1 MNAKDGPPS
10 TWTTGST
17 EVFKTGTWRTLLPQ
31 YIKAP
36 SPCHAACPVD
46 GNIAEWIG
54 KARARDFRGAWEI
67 LTSNNPFPAV
77 AGRICHHPCEA
88 ACNRA
93 GFDES
98 LAICR
103 LERHVGDLA
112 IEHGWGYEPIPIT
125 HPETIAVVGGGPS
138 GLSVAYHLRRRGYAV
153 TIFEAS
159 GELGGLMRH
168 GIPAYRLARPVLDA
182 EIERILAMGVEARL
196 GSALDSAESLAEL
209 RAKFDIVYLAMGARQ
224 QKRLPQ
230 LDYSRPWVMDGAVY
244 LAASNAGAPPQLGK
258 KLIVIGGGSAAID
271 AARSARRAGHDV
283 TLMSLETAD
292 QMPAQ
297 HEEVAEALEEGIEL
311 CSGAM
316 ITAAAEDGDAVS
328 FSCVRVDFRP
338 GAVRGEFTV
347 EPVAGS
353 EFTLRA
359 DGVIPSIG
367 QDPDLAPL
375 KDQLDADGRLV
386 KVDATQAT
394 SAEGVYAGGDVASMA
409 RFVTEAIGMGKR
421 AAKEIDRVL
430 RAVDPETVR
439 ETAAAAGS
447 GQVGA
452 EVAEAGEAVVGL
464 KQISTFYYPQ
474 QERAAEQRLGV
485 EERLRSDAEVQIGFD
500 LEQALAET
508 ERCFSCGTCV
518 YCDNCFYYCPDLAI
532 RRLPERGGYEVLT
545 DFCKGCGVCVGECPT
560 GSMKMVEDAR

>member
-1 MNAKDGPPS
+1 
-10 TWTTGST
+10 
-17 EVFKTGTWRTLLPQ
+17 
-31 YIKAP
+31 
-36 SPCHAACPVD
+36 
-46 GNIAEWIG
+46 
-54 KARARDFRGAWEI
+54 
-67 LTSNNPFPAV
+67 
-77 AGRICHHPCEA
+77 
-88 ACNRA
+88 
-93 GFDES
+93 
-98 LAICR
+98 
-103 LERHVGDLA
+103 
-112 IEHGWGYEPIPIT
+112 
-125 HPETIAVVGGGPS
+125 
-138 GLSVAYHLRRRGYAV
+138 
-153 TIFEAS
+153 
-159 GELGGLMRH
+159 MRH

-230 LDYSRPWVMDGAVY
+230 LDYSRAWVMDGAVY
-244 LAASNAGAPPQLGK
+244 LAASNAGAPPQLGR

-311 CSGAM
+311 CAGAM

-375 KDQLDADGRLV
+375 TDQIDADGRLV

-430 RAVDPETVR
+430 RAADPETVR

-447 GQVGA
+447 GQVAA
-452 EVAEAGEAVVGL
+452 ELAEAGEAVVGL

>member
-1 MNAKDGPPS
+1 MNAKDLPPS
-10 TWTTGST
+10 TWTTGTT
-17 EVFKTGTWRTLLPQ
+17 EVFKTGTWRTMLPQ

-36 SPCHAACPVD
+36 SPCHVACPVD

-54 KARARDFRGAWEI
+54 KARERDFRGAWEI
-67 LTSNNPFPAV
+67 LTRNNPFPAV

-93 GFDES
+93 SFDES

-112 IEHGWGYEPIPIT
+112 IEHDWGYEPTPIS

-159 GELGGLMRH
+159 DELGGLMRH

-182 EIERILAMGVEARL
+182 EIGRILAMGVEARL
-196 GSALDSAESLAEL
+196 GSALGGDQSLAEL
-209 RAKFDIVYLAMGARQ
+209 REQFDIVYLAMGARA

-244 LAASNAGAPPQLGK
+244 LAASNAGATPQLGK

-283 TLMSLETAD
+283 ILMCLESAA

-311 CSGAM
+311 CAGAM
-316 ITAAAEDGDAVS
+316 ITAAAEDGDSVS
-328 FSCVRVDFRP
+328 FSCVRVEFRP
-338 GAVRGEFTV
+338 GTVRGEFTL

-353 EFTLRA
+353 EFELRA
-359 DGVIPSIG
+359 DAVIPSIG
-367 QDPDLAPL
+367 QDPDLAPV
-375 KDQLDADGRLV
+375 KDLLEPNGRLV
-386 KVDATQAT
+386 KVDAQQAT
-394 SAEGVYAGGDVASMA
+394 SAAGVYAGGDVASMA

-421 AAKEIDRVL
+421 AASEIDRVL
-430 RAVDPETVR
+430 RAGDQDCAGAIEP
-439 ETAAAAGS
+439 AAAGQPAVPAS
-447 GQVGA
+447 A
-452 EVAEAGEAVVGL
+452 AGEAVVQL
-464 KQISTFYYPQ
+464 AQINTFYYPA

-485 EERLRSDAEVQIGFD
+485 AERLRSDAEVQVGFD
-500 LEQALAET
+500 LDKALAET
-508 ERCFSCGTCV
+508 GRCFSCGTCV
-518 YCDNCFYYCPDLAI
+518 YCDNCFHYCPDLAI

-545 DFCKGCGVCVGECPT
+545 DFCKGCGVCVAECPT